1 MTIDGTRPPRSCCG
15 AAHAWQADKQLLT
28 IGNGSSTV
36 MRVLQEKA
44 GAEHGAYEWLPL
56 RYAALALLSRICCP
70 KRRRRWFKWLHATH
84 PCDASKAWAISQGV
98 EIQGERKEEQE
109 GAGSCVVS

>member
-15 AAHAWQADKQLLT
+15 AAHACQADKQLLT

-44 GAEHGAYEWLPL
+44 GSEHGAYEWLPL
-56 RYAALALLSRICCP
+56 R
-70 KRRRRWFKWLHATH
+70 
-84 PCDASKAWAISQGV
+84 
-98 EIQGERKEEQE
+98 
-109 GAGSCVVS
+109 

>member
-56 RYAALALLSRICCP
+56 R
-70 KRRRRWFKWLHATH
+70 
-84 PCDASKAWAISQGV
+84 
-98 EIQGERKEEQE
+98 
-109 GAGSCVVS
+109 